1 MLKTKVIYVRQFW
14 LLSGVWWYS
23 EGEGVKSWD
32 QSILKCGQ
40 RFWLSLFDMTCWQH
54 WHFSVIL
61 LSWPHK
67 ATASNCEISVLLPNK
82 MCTPDISESY
92 PPLSSIFPDTPYLPM
107 DVHFRVVHIFYSS
120 QFSSVVSNSWW
131 AHGLQWQKNLLPV
144 KLGWTQLSAC
154 FGRPSK
160 WHQW

>member
-54 WHFSVIL
+54 WHFNVIL

-107 DVHFRVVHIFYSS
+107 DVHFRVVHIFPLPIPLPTKHDNYSVKVHCKKS
-120 QFSSVVSNSWW
+120 YCLRVWNSR
-131 AHGLQWQKNLLPV
+131 V
-144 KLGWTQLSAC
+144 TD
-154 FGRPSK
+154 
-160 WHQW
+160 